1 MCVCVLYTC
10 VYSRLSP
17 DVLRSVD
24 LLWFVFITLII
35 KLFKVKLDASVTEVK
50 AFMCFVLLADRP
62 IDFRVLE

>member
-1 MCVCVLYTC
+1 M
-10 VYSRLSP
+10 
-17 DVLRSVD
+17 LRSVD

-50 AFMCFVLLADRP
+50 AFMCLVLLADRP